1 MERRFWDRMRAPT
14 GRRRFLAGSVMAG
27 TSAWLAACGGGG
39 TKDSGTGGNSGPS
52 GAVATLS
59 PSGPATQ
66 AAEQPVKGGSLT
78 TALGG
83 DPPNLDMHANS
94 TYLVN
99 HAMAPAYNQ
108 LVRFD
113 PADPDEKPTSIK
125 PDLAKSWEQSS
136 DGLKFSF
143 KLNEGVTF
151 HDGKPFSSAD
161 VKATLE
167 RMKNPPKGVVSPRQD
182 SLAGIDKIETPDAS
196 TVVLTLKQ
204 PTPSLPLILAQG
216 WMSMYSAKDIADNFD
231 FKLKANGT
239 GPFKL
244 KEYVKGNKL
253 TFDAFENYFVKG
265 QPYLKDISYFIIR
278 DTAQQ
283 AAQFQSGNLLFNTLF
298 TPTDIKTLEKS
309 MGSKMLVQRRN
320 GFGFATI
327 NFGGNAPWRDER
339 ARRAVSLAMDRDAGI
354 DLLAEGEAA
363 VGGYMPSGG
372 AWALTP
378 EEVAA
383 LPGYAKYSDK
393 TVAEAKAL
401 LSAAGVKD
409 GHSINILTRQGK
421 SFEDLS
427 LFIAD
432 QLKRVGI
439 IATPKVLEDA
449 AAYEAI
455 NDRGFDMAP
464 WSHAIALDDPDAVFS
479 EFYTTTAPRN
489 YSSLGSAEVDA
500 LFTKQSQTLNNAD
513 RVKLVKEMQK
523 LAIPLYG
530 KVILNW
536 SLRRYVWNSRVRGY
550 TGHVGLYNNNRHDG
564 TWLTN

>member
-298 TPTDIKTLEKS
+298 TPTDIKTLDLA
-309 MGSKMLVQRRN
+309 G
-320 GFGFATI
+320 
-327 NFGGNAPWRDER
+327 
-339 ARRAVSLAMDRDAGI
+339 AVRIESQGRF
-354 DLLAEGEAA
+354 
-363 VGGYMPSGG
+363 
-372 AWALTP
+372 
-378 EEVAA
+378 
-383 LPGYAKYSDK
+383 
-393 TVAEAKAL
+393 VAEME
-401 LSAAGVKD
+401 SAHVDTTSKKMTSDSPVFVTFGSGTIQANGLEITND
-409 GHSINILTRQGK
+409 GKNIL
-421 SFEDLS
+421 F
-427 LFIAD
+427 
-432 QLKRVGI
+432 
-439 IATPKVLEDA
+439 
-449 AAYEAI
+449 
-455 NDRGFDMAP
+455 
-464 WSHAIALDDPDAVFS
+464 H
-479 EFYTTTAPRN
+479 
-489 YSSLGSAEVDA
+489 
-500 LFTKQSQTLNNAD
+500 D
-513 RVKLVKEMQK
+513 RVRAKFQGTPGEGD
-523 LAIPLYG
+523 G
-530 KVILNW
+530 KP
-536 SLRRYVWNSRVRGY
+536 
-550 TGHVGLYNNNRHDG
+550 
-564 TWLTN
+564 